1 MKRSENCTIVTIP
14 VKFESSSINTF
25 CVPQINEDGGEL
37 SKSQCSPINRE
48 RKQVLV
54 GGVSPIESPTEDAD
68 VKLFLEEA
76 LSEINA
82 GEEPDYR

>member
-1 MKRSENCTIVTIP
+1 M
-14 VKFESSSINTF
+14 
-25 CVPQINEDGGEL
+25 